1 MPAAGNRKKR
11 IKYLLIVMMA
21 LVTLAGISAC
31 RGFFGQPPIAVLVIH
46 RQPAN
51 DNEPPVKIVCNISGS
66 TDPDGTIKSYDLN
79 FGDGSVHA
87 TGTDVTTA
95 TAITHTYMK
104 AGTYTV
110 TLKVTDNDGR
120 VGMTT
125 QTITIG
131 PVMLTFT
138 RKNAGSGKYDI
149 YRMHADGTNQMAVV
163 SSATSNSFFPN
174 LLRGTRDKIAYASDA
189 GGQWNIWKIAVTGGA
204 GTQLTTQ
211 TASQQIEPSWSHDGT
226 LIAYASNKAQTP
238 SAATWAI
245 WTMNA
250 NDGSNQ
256 MKIIDQTPSWAIAP
270 AYSPVNN
277 DIVFVSGKVPVTGG
291 SALWIGKWN
300 SVTHTYTA
308 SKLYD
313 GPGHDGDAGG
323 AGIVSTLGLHLPGG
337 VGISTPAWSPDGTKI
352 AFSAASSTG
361 TINIYV
367 LDPYASNPAATVQS
381 LLDYVNSLL
390 TAAGKPTVTGITPPS
405 VQNKFCPYWF
415 EDNSGLAFVGE
426 DSTGHYNLYK
436 VSFATGGVT
445 PLTTT
450 GNNLTPASTR

>member
-31 RGFFGQPPIAVLVIH
+31 RGFFGQPPIASLVVKPTTDH
-46 RQPAN
+46 EA
-51 DNEPPVKIVCNISGS
+51 PVTITFDISGS
-66 TDPDGTIKSYDLN
+66 IDTDGQIVKYDLD
-79 FGDGSVHA
+79 FGDDSVHA
-87 TGTDVTTA
+87 TGTDVATA
-95 TAITHTYMK
+95 TAITHTYNV
-104 AGTYTV
+104 ADTYTV

-125 QTITIG
+125 QTVTIG

-138 RKNAGSGKYDI
+138 RKIAGNYDI
-149 YRMHADGTNQMAVV
+149 YRMHADGTDQMAVV
-163 SSATSNSFFPN
+163 STTNNDFFPN

-238 SAATWAI
+238 SWAI

-250 NDGSNQ
+250 NNGSSQ
-256 MKIIDQTPSWAIAP
+256 VKLIDQTPSWAIAP

-277 DIVFVSGKVPVTGG
+277 NIIVFVSNKNATGV
-291 SALWIGKWN
+291 SAIWKWD
-300 SVTHTYTA
+300 SSATPKA
-308 SKLYD
+308 SLLYD
-313 GPGHDGDAGG
+313 GPGRDGDAGG
-323 AGIVSTLGLHLPGG
+323 AAIVTALGLHLPGG
-337 VGISTPAWSPDGTKI
+337 AGISTPAWSPDGTKI
-352 AFSAASSTG
+352 AFSRERTPG
-361 TINIYV
+361 GIIDIYV
-367 LDPYASNPAATVQS
+367 MNPNAANPASTVQS
-381 LLDYVNSLL
+381 LQDYVRDLTGDSSL
-390 TAAGKPTVTGITPPS
+390 TDITTT
-405 VQNKFCPYWF
+405 KDEFCPYWF
-415 EDNSGLAFVGE
+415 EDNSGMAFVRE
-426 DSTGHYNLYK
+426 DSPGQYDLYK
-436 VSFATGGVT
+436 VSFATGQVT